1 MSVCWRRVEAI
12 VTKIQQFCLFV
23 LVAIFTKF
31 WREIYKGIKKTAW
44 RHIAGLLIKLFT
56 KRGLAWFNFKF

>member
-23 LVAIFTKF
+23 WLLFTKF

-56 KRGLAWFNFKF
+56 KRAWLGLI